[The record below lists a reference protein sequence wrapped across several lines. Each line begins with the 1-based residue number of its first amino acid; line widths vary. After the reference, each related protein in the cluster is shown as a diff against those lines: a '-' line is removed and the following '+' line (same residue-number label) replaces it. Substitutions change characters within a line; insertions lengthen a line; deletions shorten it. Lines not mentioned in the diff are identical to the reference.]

1 VISARKIALVITG
14 SMLAIS
20 LGVAPQ
26 AASGASDPSHYYDL
40 SKAPKPTISGKEIL
54 NGLTDFVSK
63 FPLRQQYMPNN
74 DAAAQFLAAEAK
86 HYGFKV
92 RTLHYSVGT
101 PPHDTKVIEATK
113 KGTVDPNN
121 YIAFIAHY
129 DIVPGI
135 GGATIQGAY
144 DDGTGTNIL
153 RYFAKQFSTI
163 KTRHSIAII
172 WFDGEEWGTL
182 GSSAY
187 AAAMKKQ
194 GMQFDAVMGFDM
206 TGIAY
211 PAPYCL
217 CIWHGPSVDDA
228 AKAVPLIDY
237 VNYDYLHFPKSDGNP
252 GNAEKYPLGT
262 KSGVC
267 NCGNNI
273 RNSDEASFA
282 ANGYFTI
289 RYSGMRTAADYPGY
303 HFPWDTIQLMEQVAG
318 SQANLEKGIQNTFD
332 SAYYTAIALDHM

>member
-1 VISARKIALVITG
+1 MISARKIALLIAG
-14 SMLAIS
+14 SVAAAGIGL
-20 LGVAPQ
+20 APQ
-26 AASGASDPSHYYDL
+26 PASGAAGAPHYFDL
-40 SKAPKPTISGKEIL
+40 SKAPKPMFTGKQIL
-54 NGLTDFVSK
+54 DGLNEFVSK

-74 DAAAQFLAAEAK
+74 DAAASFLAGEAK
-86 HYGFKV
+86 KYGYQV
-92 RTLHYSVGT
+92 RTLHYNTGT
-101 PPHDTKVIEATK
+101 PARDTKVIEAIK
-113 KGTVDPNN
+113 PGTVEPNR

-144 DDGTGTNIL
+144 DDGSGTNIL
-153 RYFAKQFSTI
+153 RYFMRQFAKV

-172 WFDGEEWGTL
+172 WFDGEEWGTY
-182 GSSAY
+182 GSLAY
-187 AAAMKKQ
+187 VKDAQKQ
-194 GMQFDAVMGFDM
+194 GMAFDAVMGFDM

-217 CIWHGPSVDDA
+217 CIWHGPNPDDA

-237 VNYDYLHFPKSDGNP
+237 VNYDFLHFPKSDGNP

-267 NCGNNI
+267 NCGTNI

-282 ANGYFTI
+282 AAKYFTI
-289 RYSGMRTAADYPGY
+289 RYSGMRQAADYPGY
-303 HFPWDTIQLMEQVAG
+303 HLPWDTIPLMEQVAG
-318 SQANLEKGIQNTFD
+318 SQENLEKGIQNTFD